1 MARGH
6 LSIDCRSVSA
16 ILTNVT
22 HKEAARSQRRDER
35 TPQSWNYLVPRQWY
49 TKGTKGGCVLPCQRG
64 SSRKL
69 ICVHTLPSLRT
80 AQATRGDTS
89 PSTAFTLQN
98 HIIHLFTHLSILSL
112 AGIVWLIELPETCA
126 ACYRVRRSR
135 LRMIRWINS
144 LREVEGWRLVRLGPM
159 GSWKMKE
166 IGWRMDSVVCFED
179 WEKERDFVDW

>member
-1 MARGH
+1 MARGQF
-6 LSIDCRSVSA
+6 SIDSRSVSA

-22 HKEAARSQRRDER
+22 HKEAARS
-35 TPQSWNYLVPRQWY
+35 NGA
-49 TKGTKGGCVLPCQRG
+49 TKGRHSRGTILSWGGGTRRAPRGGCVLPCQRG

-69 ICVHTLPSLRT
+69 ICVHTLPSLR
-80 AQATRGDTS
+80 AAHATRGDTS

-112 AGIVWLIELPETCA
+112 AGIVWFIELPETCA

-144 LREVEGWRLVRLGPM
+144 LREVEGSSEG
-159 GSWKMKE
+159 
-166 IGWRMDSVVCFED
+166 
-179 WEKERDFVDW
+179 